1 MAVLDVIPICKTK
14 KERGCENN
22 GYGFEF
28 FLQPRPESEKTRCEN
43 NGYGFE
49 FFCSL
54 DLRVRKLDD
63 LMLACRNVTVLF
75 LEISSDIFCE

>member
-28 FLQPRPESEKTRCEN
+28 F
-43 NGYGFE
+43 GG
-49 FFCSL
+49 L

-75 LEISSDIFCE
+75 LEISSDILCE

>member
-1 MAVLDVIPICKTK
+1 MGMVLI
-14 KERGCENN
+14 
-22 GYGFEF
+22 
-28 FLQPRPESEKTRCEN
+28 
-43 NGYGFE
+43 

-75 LEISSDIFCE
+75 LEISSDILCE